1 MYEKMKIH
9 IMKRMFVMNLV
20 RLLKYMQ
27 ENYGEQITNHPMAG
41 NEVAKNFKKGAKTVF
56 ETFLLG
62 NDYRISASIGTGG
75 WANVPWIAV
84 HDKEV
89 STSVQEGVNI
99 VYLFTNDYQ
108 GVYLSLNQGYTYV
121 KNNYRNTKLT
131 LEKIAC
137 FWQEHLSTLK
147 SNNGFTIEPINLG
160 REKSRYTNLV
170 KGYES
175 CNIYS
180 KYYNISDLVETDND
194 LLLQDLL
201 QMITVFKELK
211 SHLTLEG
218 KRGIEDTIDF
228 IVDNGTFNELSEK
241 TKSKKVFEIEKKRTL
256 VLGKEETRSRNSLVK
271 EEKPPYIT
279 KRDYAKEAIRNTEKG
294 LQGEYLVINYERERL
309 TKNPITKPYA
319 DKITHVAESGDGH
332 GYDIISYDI
341 NPDASN
347 EVIEIY
353 IEVKTTT
360 GNRDAPFYLSDNELN
375 VARTKGKRYKI
386 YRVYNYNTMPQLKI
400 IDNLFNENL
409 EIKPINYI
417 VKGVNQNDKHAKNQ
431 LPKNT
436 L

>member
-1 MYEKMKIH
+1 TK
-9 IMKRMFVMNLV
+9 
-20 RLLKYMQ
+20 
-27 ENYGEQITNHPMAG
+27 
-41 NEVAKNFKKGAKTVF
+41 
-56 ETFLLG
+56 
-62 NDYRISASIGTGG
+62 
-75 WANVPWIAV
+75 
-84 HDKEV
+84 
-89 STSVQEGVNI
+89 
-99 VYLFTNDYQ
+99 
-108 GVYLSLNQGYTYV
+108 LSLG
-121 KNNYRNTKLT
+121 
-131 LEKIAC
+131 KIAR
-137 FWQEHLSTLK
+137 FWQENLSTLK
-147 SNNGFTIEPINLG
+147 SENGFTIDPINLG
-160 REKSRYTNLV
+160 REESRYTNLV

-180 KYYNISDLVETDND
+180 KYYDIKDLEETDND
-194 LLLQDLL
+194 LLSQDLL
-201 QMITVFKELK
+201 QMLTVFKELK
-211 SHLTLEG
+211 GHLMLDDE
-218 KRGIEDTIDF
+218 KGIEATIDF
-228 IVDNGTFNELSEK
+228 ISNNGTFNELSEK
-241 TKSKKVFEIEKKRTL
+241 TKSEKIVEIEKKRTL

-271 EEKPPYIT
+271 EEKAHYIT

-341 NPDASN
+341 NPDAPN

-375 VARTKGKRYKI
+375 VARIKGGLYKI

-417 VKGVNQNDKHAKNQ
+417 VKGVNQNDRNTKNQ